1 MNARV
6 PQFHV
11 DSEKFLADGARVG
24 WHDGALWHLRY
35 KRDLASQQV
44 PDWEALRDQAA
55 AIKAHVIDH
64 VPELLAQFIRN
75 AEAAGWIVHLA
86 PEAEDLRREA
96 LALLKSHG
104 VTKVVKSKSM
114 LTEECG
120 LNHHLEA
127 NGIEVIDT
135 DLGERIV
142 QLRHEPPSHI
152 VVPAIHLKRAE
163 IGELFHEHLGTAKG
177 EDDPLRLTRAARAD
191 LRKRFLG
198 AQAGLTGV
206 NFAVAESGAI
216 VICTNEGNAD
226 LGTALQPLH
235 IACMGVEKL
244 VPTTADVGVFL
255 RLLARS
261 ATGQP
266 ITTYSTHLSGPDPT
280 RPGHEAHLFIVDAGR
295 SRLHRDD
302 EHRRALSCIRC
313 GACMNTCPVYR
324 RASGHAYGTTVP
336 GPIGAV
342 LAPAM
347 IGTAKAKELPFAS
360 TLCGSCT
367 NVCPVKIDLHDQL
380 LSWRRRLAREG
391 HVPFTKRFAMKLGA
405 RLLTSPWL
413 FALGGKLAR
422 TFWGLARRGIPGPHA
437 GWTKHRDLP
446 PAPKQSFRRWWKDG
460 GKDAGTAPAKPK
472 EPGHG

>member
-1 MNARV
+1 MTARV

-11 DSEKFLADGARVG
+11 DSEKFLADKERVG

-35 KRDLASQQV
+35 KRDLASQLV
-44 PDWEALRDQAA
+44 PDWEKLRDHAA
-55 AIKAHVIDH
+55 AIKAHVLDH
-64 VPELLAQFIRN
+64 IPTLLSQFITN
-75 AEAAGWIVHLA
+75 AEAAGWTIHLA
-86 PEAEDLRREA
+86 PEADDLKRIV
-96 LALLKSHG
+96 LDLLKKNG
-104 VTKVVKSKSM
+104 VTKAVKSKSM

-127 NGIEVIDT
+127 NGIEVVDT

-152 VVPAIHLKRAE
+152 VVPAIHLKRGE

-177 EDDPLRLTRAARAD
+177 EDDPIRLTRAARAD
-191 LRKRFLG
+191 LRKRFIG

-206 NFAVAESGAI
+206 NFAVADSGAI
-216 VICTNEGNAD
+216 VVCTNEGNAD

-244 VPTTADVGVFL
+244 IPTAADAGVFL

-266 ITTYSTHLSGPDPT
+266 ITTYSTHIRGPDPT
-280 RPGHEAHLFIVDAGR
+280 RPGHQAHLVIVDAGR
-295 SRLHRDD
+295 RRLFADD

-313 GACMNTCPVYR
+313 GACLNTCPVYR

-391 HVPFTKRFAMKLGA
+391 HVPFSKRFAMKIGA
-405 RLLTSPWL
+405 QALSYPWL
-413 FALGGKLAR
+413 FSLGGKIAR
-422 TFWGLARRGIPGPHA
+422 TFWGLARKGIPGPHA

-446 PAPKQSFRRWWKDG
+446 PAPKQSFRGWWKSDG
-460 GKDAGTAPAKPK
+460 QNLGNTPKKDQD
-472 EPGHG
+472 HG